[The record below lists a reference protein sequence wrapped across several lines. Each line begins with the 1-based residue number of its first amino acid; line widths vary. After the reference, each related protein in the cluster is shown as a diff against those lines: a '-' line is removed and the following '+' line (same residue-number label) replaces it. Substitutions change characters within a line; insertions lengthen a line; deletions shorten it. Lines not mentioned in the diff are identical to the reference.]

1 MTNRVN
7 KLRLDQLLVKKNLA
21 ASREKARG
29 LILSG
34 KVKIGNEVVSKAGRL
49 FPEDSSLQILSDPHP
64 YVSRGGVKLEHAL
77 CEWHEGYKNYFECRL
92 QRASIYSGRGRQPC
106 AIKLSAR

>member
-1 MTNRVN
+1 MPKANQID

-29 LILSG
+29 LIMAG
-34 KVKIGNEVVSKAGRL
+34 KVKIGDEVVNRAGRFFTED
-49 FPEDSSLQILSDPHP
+49 FPLQIIGDPHP

-77 CEWHEGYKNYFECRL
+77 QEFGLNPKGKTVADVGASTGGFTDCLL
-92 QRASIYSGRGRQPC
+92 QQGA
-106 AIKLSAR
+106 